1 MKKTILAV
9 WTGSILLAAAGLAVA
24 PQHWVFRSA
33 DDFLRGRFDGVSVT
47 SDGILT
53 LAQREEKIEGPT
65 EDFFLSFIIA
75 PDGTAYL
82 GTGHSGRIFKITKE
96 GKVESAAQLPEMDVT
111 CLAVD
116 AKGVLYAGTSP
127 NGKIYKIAAQGKAT
141 EFFDPSERYIWDLAF
156 ADNGTLLAAVGES
169 GGIYEILPEGQGR
182 LIFKA
187 PENHVLC
194 LRLDR
199 NKDIIAGS
207 GGGGLVYR
215 VSRTGKAGVIFET
228 PFEEVRS
235 LALDLDGNIYAA
247 AGGTSSR
254 ARRDDLPPDQAGSG
268 RDADVSVSVSA
279 VAAAPPPA
287 APQAAPQAAP
297 ASGRRSSPASAVQ
310 GREPGALFRIGP
322 DGVAKRIWA
331 SNEDMIYSLYWN
343 ETEKKV
349 YFGTGPKG
357 RLFALDK
364 DEKAT
369 LVLQKNSEQ
378 IYALVPVGVRTYILA
393 DNPSQISV
401 LYPDRRLSGEYQS
414 PVLDAKIASS
424 WGRLSWSADLPQ
436 GGTLQFQTR
445 SGNGYEP
452 GPGWSDWS
460 PPYQKNDGEQILSSK
475 GRYLQVRALFKAVAG
490 PASPVLSRMSVFYL
504 QTNVAP
510 VISRLDVLAPNE
522 VFLKLPLDQ
531 DEVILALERRN
542 PDPAAPKKDDPLR
555 LVVSKKVERKGYQT
569 ISWDADDENGDALQY
584 TISIRADGDK
594 AWRVIEDRWPE
605 TLYAFNTLNFPDGV
619 YVLKVAASDLPSN
632 PPGLEKRGERITP
645 PLTIDNTAPV
655 LRNVQIARNGAELAV
670 SFVAE
675 DALSAIKDV
684 KYLVRPDDWR
694 MVFPE
699 DGICDAKQE
708 SFKFKAPLPA
718 GADGQITIVVKDATG
733 NVLTFKQA
741 F

>member
-1 MKKTILAV
+1 MKKTILAIL
-9 WTGSILLAAAGLAVA
+9 TGSVLLAAAGLAVA
-24 PQHWVFRSA
+24 PQRWAFRSA
-33 DDFLRGRFDGVSVT
+33 DDFLRGRFEGVSVS
-47 SDGILT
+47 SDGVLT
-53 LAQREEKIEGPT
+53 LALREDRIEGPT
-65 EDFFLSFIIA
+65 EDFFLSFLMA
-75 PDGTAYL
+75 SDGVAYL
-82 GTGHSGRIFKITKE
+82 GTGHSGRIYKITKE
-96 GKVESAAQLPEMDVT
+96 GKAELAVQLPEMDVT

-116 AKGVLYAGTSP
+116 GKGVLYAGTSP
-127 NGKIYKIAAQGKAT
+127 NGKIYKITAPGKAA
-141 EFFDPSERYIWDLAF
+141 EFFDPSERYIWSLAF
-156 ADNGTLLAAVGES
+156 ADNGSLLAAVGES
-169 GGIYEILPEGQGR
+169 GGIYEIMPEGQGR
-182 LIFKA
+182 MIFKA
-187 PENHVLC
+187 PENHILC
-194 LRLDR
+194 LKLDR
-199 NKDIIAGS
+199 TKDIIAGS

-215 VSRTGKAGVIFET
+215 VSRTGKAAVIFES

-247 AGGTSSR
+247 AGGTLSR
-254 ARRDDLPPDQAGSG
+254 PRRDDLPPGQAGSG
-268 RDADVSVSVSA
+268 RDADVAVSVSA
-279 VAAAPPPA
+279 VAAAPAPAASPAAPPA
-287 APQAAPQAAP
+287 AKPSILGSPV
-297 ASGRRSSPASAVQ
+297 SGREQ
-310 GREPGALFRIGP
+310 PGALFRIAP

-378 IYALVPVGVRTYILA
+378 IYALEPVGVRTYILA
-393 DNPSQISV
+393 DNPSQLSV

-414 PVLDAKIASS
+414 PVLDAKIVSS

-445 SGNGYEP
+445 SGNAYEP
-452 GPGWSDWS
+452 GPSWSDWS
-460 PPYQKNDGEQILSSK
+460 PPYQNKDGEQVLSPK
-475 GRYLQVRALFKAVAG
+475 GRYLQVRALFKALTG
-490 PASPVLSRMSVFYL
+490 PASPVLSRMAVFYL

-510 VISRLDVLAPNE
+510 AISRLEALAPNE
-522 VFLKLPLDQ
+522 VYLKLPLDQ

-542 PDPAAPKKDDPLR
+542 PEPAAKKDDPLR

-569 ISWDADDENGDALQY
+569 IFWDAEDENGDTLQY
-584 TISIRADGDK
+584 AISIRLDGEK
-594 AWRVIEDRWPE
+594 AWRVIEDRWSE
-605 TLYAFNTLNFPDGV
+605 SLYTFNTLNFPDGV

-632 PPGLEKRGERITP
+632 PPDLEKRGERVTL
-645 PLTIDNTAPV
+645 PLTIDNTAPA

-670 SFVAE
+670 SFLAE

-684 KYLVRPDDWR
+684 KYLVRPDEWR

-708 SFKFKAPLPA
+708 SFKFKAALPP
-718 GADGQITIVVKDATG
+718 GADGLITIVVKDASG
-733 NVLTFKQA
+733 NILTFKQA